1 MDCGTSMVKY
11 ILFIFN
17 TIVSIIGILGIVFGV
32 IILQSV
38 GTIEVN
44 GQTGFPPQAAMPILM
59 ITLGSLV
66 VFISFLGCC
75 GAIRESVCMMMS
87 YAVCLLVLL
96 ILQLTIVVLLFTN
109 KEKFDTAM
117 GEVIDK
123 AWASPEAREGG
134 VFDAIQKSLHC
145 CGSNGAQDYV
155 SLSFFNSGLPS
166 SCCDGTCTNPLNI
179 YGGCRAKFVDFMSG
193 SSEKAKYVGLGLIVV
208 ELVGFI
214 FACCLAN
221 NVRNYKRRNGY

>member
-17 TIVSIIGILGIVFGV
+17 TIVSIIGILGIVYGV
-32 IILQSV
+32 LILQSI

-44 GQTGFPPQAAMPILM
+44 GQVGFPPQAALPIIM
-59 ITLGSLV
+59 ITLGSIV

-75 GAIRESVCMMMS
+75 GAIRESVCMTMS

-109 KEKFDTAM
+109 KEKFDNAM
-117 GEVIDK
+117 GEVIDQ
-123 AWASPEAREGG
+123 AWTSSQSGQSG

-145 CGSNGAQDYV
+145 CGRENFSDYGT
-155 SLSFFNSGLPS
+155 SILTGLPP
-166 SCCDGTCTNPLNI
+166 SCCDGSCLIPTNI
-179 YGGCRAKFVDFMSG
+179 YGGCRTKFVNFMSG
-193 SSEKAKYVGLGLIVV
+193 NTENVKFFGLGLIVV

>member
-11 ILFIFN
+11 VLFVFN
-17 TIVSIIGILGIVFGV
+17 TIVSIIGILGIVYGV
-32 IILQSV
+32 LILQSI

-44 GQTGFPPQAAMPILM
+44 GQVGFPPQAALPIIM
-59 ITLGSLV
+59 ITLGSIV
-66 VFISFLGCC
+66 VIISFLGCC
-75 GAIRESVCMMMS
+75 GAIRESVCMTMS

-96 ILQLTIVVLLFTN
+96 ILQLTVVVLLFTN
-109 KEKFDTAM
+109 KDKFDNAM

-123 AWASPEAREGG
+123 VWANRETREGG

-145 CGSNGAQDYV
+145 CGRVGPQDYAT
-155 SLSFFNSGLPS
+155 SLLTSGLPS
-166 SCCDGTCTNPLNI
+166 SCCDGSCVNPLNI
-179 YGGCRAKFVDFMSG
+179 YGGCREKFVDLMSG
-193 SSEKAKYVGLGLIVV
+193 SSEKAKYVGIGLIVV

>member
-11 ILFIFN
+11 ILFVFN
-17 TIVSIIGILGIVFGV
+17 TIVSIIGILGIVYGV
-32 IILQSV
+32 LILQSI

-44 GQTGFPPQAAMPILM
+44 GQVGFPPQAALPIIM
-59 ITLGSLV
+59 ITLGSVV

-75 GAIRESVCMMMS
+75 GAIRESVCMTMS
-87 YAVCLLVLL
+87 YAVCLLILL

-117 GEVIDK
+117 GDVIDK
-123 AWASPEAREGG
+123 AWESREAREGG

-145 CGSNGAQDYV
+145 CGRNGPQDYTV
-155 SLSFFNSGLPS
+155 SVFTQGLPA
-166 SCCDGTCTNPLNI
+166 SCCEGTCLNPLNY
-179 YGGCRAKFVDFMSG
+179 YGGCHAKFVDFMSG
-193 SSEKAKYVGLGLIVV
+193 SSEKAKFFGLGLIGV
-208 ELVGFI
+208 ELIGFI

-221 NVRNYKRRNGY
+221 NVRNHKRRNGY

>member
-17 TIVSIIGILGIVFGV
+17 TIVSVIGILGIVFGV
-32 IILQSV
+32 LILNSI

-44 GQTGFPPQAAMPILM
+44 GQVGFPPQALLPIIL
-59 ITLGSLV
+59 ITLGSIV

-75 GAIRESVCMMMS
+75 GAIRESVCMTMS

-96 ILQLTIVVLLFTN
+96 ILQLTIVVLLFVN
-109 KEKFDTAM
+109 KEKFNMAM

-123 AWASPEAREGG
+123 AWESREAREGG
-134 VFDAIQKSLHC
+134 VFDAIQKSLKC
-145 CGSNGAQDYV
+145 CGRNGATDYV
-155 SLSFFNSGLPS
+155 GQIFSGGLPA
-166 SCCDGTCTNPLNI
+166 SCCEGSCLNPTNI
-179 YGGCRAKFVDFMSG
+179 YGGCHDKFVNFMAG
-193 SSEKAKYVGLGLIVV
+193 SSETAKYAGIGLIVV